1 MTGTAS
7 DQVTPHG
14 VLPKKSLMK
23 KKKKRRKKR
32 EKMISRMGRI
42 RRTTQSM
49 MKTRKMIKTT

>member
-14 VLPKKSLMK
+14 VLPKKSLMMK
-23 KKKKRRKKR
+23 KMRRKKR
-32 EKMISRMGRI
+32 EKMIFRMGRM